1 MIKEIEVCECDV
13 CGRLMKPDIVH
24 IDGNSC
30 NDRKFLPTGWIK
42 IGGDTGM
49 LLCNVCHKAFKE
61 LLEKYHK
68 EEEIV

>member
-13 CGRLMKPDIVH
+13 CGRLMKPDIFH

-42 IGGDTGM
+42 FGGDTGM
-49 LLCNVCHKAFKE
+49 LLCNVCNKAFKE
-61 LLEKYHK
+61 LREKYQK
-68 EEEIV
+68 EEETV